1 MADSNIVKWF
11 WQAVETFDEERRARL
26 LQFVT
31 GSTRVPL
38 QGFKALQGD
47 WCGGWVNLWLEK
59 GIKVVWYLQAPCKIS
74 AYDWISQ
81 ALANFRAGELFYI
94 CQQLSCC
101 WALWL
106 LLIVMEAGGSV
117 TVQCFDCCQFWLVSL
132 LQLCAL
138 RFKSFHANM
147 HRDIWLTKE
156 LFRVRIVFPSV
167 FSNKPLGLKA
177 NFWKLQVFIKNVAV
191 SLAVLISW
199 SHLFADSKLMFKIKV
214 LVLFYKENLHALKYF
229 HFWWCS
235 FINIK
240 FSSFPK
246 YQSVKWLSQTALS
259 LLPSLHQL
267 QISLQI

>member
-47 WCGGWVNLWLEK
+47 WCGGWVNLSLEK
-59 GIKVVWYLQAPCKIS
+59 EIKVVWYLQASCKIP
-74 AYDWISQ
+74 AYYWISQ
-81 ALANFRAGELFYI
+81 ALANFRAWEQIYI

-101 WALWL
+101 WTLWL
-106 LLIVMEAGGSV
+106 LLIVMEAGKSV
-117 TVQCFDCCQFWLVSL
+117 TVQCFDCCQFWLISL

-138 RFKSFHANM
+138 RFKLFHANV

-156 LFRVRIVFPSV
+156 HFHVRIVFPSV
-167 FSNKPLGLKA
+167 FGNKPLGFKA

-191 SLAVLISW
+191 SLAVVISW
-199 SHLFADSKLMFKIKV
+199 SHFICWLTVNWCSELKY
-214 LVLFYKENLHALKYF
+214 LFYFTRETYMHLHI
-229 HFWWCS
+229 
-235 FINIK
+235 FI
-240 FSSFPK
+240 FDGASSLILNSAAF
-246 YQSVKWLSQTALS
+246 QNTS
-259 LLPSLHQL
+259 H
-267 QISLQI
+267 